1 MRHIL
6 GLKVSLI
13 GLQIAAS
20 RGVALILELLA
31 MVALVRARHRLRGT
45 TLVGPASWAIVSLS
59 SLLAVVGADAC
70 WELGSWELG
79 NREHWHYEHWHY
91 LAAVTTLAPFVALL
105 GAKRP
110 QNRAW
115 QFIVAALVAL
125 LWLQSIRALLIDPSL
140 PPLPHAAWR
149 WLIAVILAAEFANY
163 LPTRNAPAA
172 LLIFAGQI
180 CLLSGQLPMVPPV
193 LQPAPT
199 IGLALLAT
207 GVLLA
212 TALAGAPRRPCSPTD
227 QAWLKFRDA
236 FGAVW
241 ALRIAERVNA
251 VAKAQS
257 WPIRLGWHGFHLAE
271 GRVGQAIDG
280 PTQAAAEQTLAGL
293 LWRFIA
299 DKRPNTCG

>member
-20 RGVALILELLA
+20 RGFALILGLLA
-31 MVALVRARHRLRGT
+31 MAALVRARHRLRGT

-59 SLLAVVGADAC
+59 FLLAAIGADAC
-70 WELGSWELG
+70 WELG
-79 NREHWHYEHWHY
+79 NREHWHY

-180 CLLSGQLPMVPPV
+180 CLLSGQLPMVPPL
-193 LQPAPT
+193 LQPAPA

-280 PTQAAAEQTLAGL
+280 PTQAAAEQALAGL

-299 DKRPNTCG
+299 DKRPNTGG